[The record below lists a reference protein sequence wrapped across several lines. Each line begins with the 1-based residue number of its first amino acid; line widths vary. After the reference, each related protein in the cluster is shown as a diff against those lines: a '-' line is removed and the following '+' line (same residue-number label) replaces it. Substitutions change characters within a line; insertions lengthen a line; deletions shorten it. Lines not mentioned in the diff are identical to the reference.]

1 MSKVVDLK
9 AIEKAEKALH
19 KKIDAEV
26 SLEKE
31 IHEVARYTA
40 KALENKPMA
49 PFSIQGRDFILVAA
63 IYSNDIGEKCIQ
75 LVAREK
81 LKVEV
86 STPTVIKADLV
97 IDNRYSKEENLVAGI
112 KAILGHVTG
121 YIKPEVLD

>member
-1 MSKVVDLK
+1 MTKKVDLK

-19 KKIDAEV
+19 KQIDKEV

-31 IHEVARYTA
+31 IHEVARHTA

-49 PFSIQGRDFILVAA
+49 PFSIQGREFIIIAG
-63 IYSNDIGEKCIQ
+63 IHTNDIGEKCIQ

-86 STPTVIKADLV
+86 STPTVIRADLV